1 MKILGALIVP
11 PLAMM
16 MLLAGCS
23 SRPPVIV
30 NEWSNPA
37 YVAPGFH
44 SFLVGAPAERDSV
57 RRYLEDEFVADL
69 KAAGV
74 EALPSYRYIA
84 AEEKID
90 EARLKQAARSA
101 GAAALLFARPAKV
114 EEKTDYS
121 YSPVVPS
128 FGVFGDHGGAV
139 WQGGYGGPR
148 VTRYTEYTSEAIL
161 YDIGKDEV
169 VWSAT
174 VKTTGAENINAAVK
188 SYAQSIVNALKE
200 KQLVGARR

>member
-1 MKILGALIVP
+1 MRRLQWQFVLALAAFAV
-11 PLAMM
+11 
-16 MLLAGCS
+16 LAGCS
-23 SRPPVIV
+23 SRAPLIV

-37 YVAPGFH
+37 YVAPGFN
-44 SFLVGAPAERDSV
+44 SFLVGAPGERDSV
-57 RRYLEDEFVADL
+57 RRYFEDEFVADL

-84 AEEKID
+84 AEEKVD
-90 EARLKQAARSA
+90 EARLKQAARNA
-101 GAAALLFARPAKV
+101 GAVALLFVRPVKV

-148 VTRYTEYTSEAIL
+148 ARRYTEYTSEATL
-161 YDIGKDEV
+161 HDLAKDEI

-174 VKTTGAENINAAVK
+174 VRTTGAENINAAVK